1 MSFDDVCSRLVAL
14 YRWSIVGQ
22 GLREL
27 LRGRKG
33 SLQRL
38 RGAILAHERVGFS
51 VNNIIETGGPTP
63 QNHRAGTGN
72 ALGPWLIHDS
82 TLRLLQPDAKG
93 SFQ

>member
-1 MSFDDVCSRLVAL
+1 MAADT
-14 YRWSIVGQ
+14 

-27 LRGRKG
+27 LRGREG

-63 QNHRAGTGN
+63 QNHRAGAGN
-72 ALGPWLIHDS
+72 ALGPWFIHDN
-82 TLRLLQPDAKG
+82 TLRLLSSDARAVFSMVYEG
-93 SFQ
+93 LDRR

>member
-1 MSFDDVCSRLVAL
+1 MAADT
-14 YRWSIVGQ
+14 

-63 QNHRAGTGN
+63 QNHRAGTGG
-72 ALGPWLIHDS
+72 AFRLWLIHRGI
-82 TLRLLQPDAKG
+82 LRLWRADAKVC
-93 SFQ
+93 FQYGV